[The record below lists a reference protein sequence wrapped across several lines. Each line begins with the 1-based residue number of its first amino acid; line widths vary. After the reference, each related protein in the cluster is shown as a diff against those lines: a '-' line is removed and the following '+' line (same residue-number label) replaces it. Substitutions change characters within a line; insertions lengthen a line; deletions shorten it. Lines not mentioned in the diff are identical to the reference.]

1 MMTEAERLAAYDRMY
16 ADLLKE
22 RDKVLADMDKLRA
35 AGRNRGTTYQ
45 QLLAQKLTVQNLIG
59 RFEIY
64 GIKEVRDRQAQTRLP
79 VLPAE
84 RDLLTAGRTGAGL
97 MGKRDRASG
106 RTAFHIAGGRPLSG
120 RKIPR
125 GKHFG
130 PPRRI

>member
-64 GIKEVRDRQAQTRLP
+64 GIKA
-79 VLPAE
+79 PACFACGE
-84 RDLLTAGRTGAGL
+84 GSPD
-97 MGKRDRASG
+97 
-106 RTAFHIAGGRPLSG
+106 GRPVPWAKGTG
-120 RKIPR
+120 RLAGQHSI
-125 GKHFG
+125 
-130 PPRRI
+130 